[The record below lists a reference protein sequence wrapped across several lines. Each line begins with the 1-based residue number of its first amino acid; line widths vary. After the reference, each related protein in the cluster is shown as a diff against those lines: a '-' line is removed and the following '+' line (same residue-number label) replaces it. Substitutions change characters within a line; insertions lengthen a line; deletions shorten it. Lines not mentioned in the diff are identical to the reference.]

1 MFKRLAQFA
10 VAKKV
15 YDAWRDRGGRRRR
28 RRFGFR

>member
-15 YDAWRDRGGRRRR
+15 YDAWRDRRGRRR